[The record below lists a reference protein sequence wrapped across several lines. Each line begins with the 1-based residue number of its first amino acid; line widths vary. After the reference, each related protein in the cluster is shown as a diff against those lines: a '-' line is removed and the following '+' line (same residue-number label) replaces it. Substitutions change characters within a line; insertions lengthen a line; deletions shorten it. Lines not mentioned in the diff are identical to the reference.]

1 MFWQTTTITKNR
13 HFSSF
18 SFRKVNIFSFSN
30 GYVDD
35 TIHSNNASWINNA
48 TNAWRVRLKCCIF
61 SATNLLYIHGVNRQS
76 GNLKAHSGDLRRPQ
90 LNVPSSGGNG
100 IDILNIYEDHNLPS
114 VVRLVTCDLAL
125 SHESRLAA
133 RHSRLTI
140 RDSRLSILCDSKSA
154 D

>member
-1 MFWQTTTITKNR
+1 MDMSTTQSTL
-13 HFSSF
+13 
-18 SFRKVNIFSFSN
+18 
-30 GYVDD
+30 
-35 TIHSNNASWINNA
+35 NNTSWINNA

-61 SATNLLYIHGVNRQS
+61 SAANLLYIHGVKRQS

-90 LNVPSSGGNG
+90 LYVPSSGGNG

-125 SHESRLAA
+125 SHESRPAA
-133 RHSRLTI
+133 RHSRFTI